1 MRMRSALTTSVLAVG
16 ILLGGAGAALAHD
29 NGPFPHDDGAL
40 VQGTGSQGSGHV
52 DNTMFAGVIDHV
64 GPVYSSTTKTD
75 HDWDRGTFEGIFGF

>member
-29 NGPFPHDDGAL
+29 DGGVVA
-40 VQGTGSQGSGHV
+40 GTGSQGSGHT

-64 GPVYSSTTKTD
+64 GPVYASTSKTD
-75 HDWDRGTFEGIFGF
+75 HDWDRGTFQGVFGY